1 MRVRSALA
9 LLWVWLFAGCPAELK
24 ELNATEVVVRIDA
37 APDVLSALTSLRVRI
52 AREQDGQ
59 WVERSA
65 RTFERA
71 DLRWPVDIV
80 VVPRSEA
87 EGELDFEIV
96 IDALT
101 DAGAPLVQQR
111 ALTSFVRRETRILR
125 VLLARCGDQALGFVC
140 DDDAA
145 CLGPTCQTCVDDRC
159 QSVPRSAPES
169 LAPFVPPPEMP
180 VDLDAGDAPDDVQV
194 QVEPDDAQVQVEPDA
209 AQVQVEPDAA
219 VDADSAQVV
228 VCERGTRADD
238 AGGCVDVDECTE
250 QLDDCDDAPE
260 ACVNLLGAAGYQCTC
275 PGGYEGTGSGATGCL
290 DIDECM
296 TGAAQCGTLVPCSN
310 VDGSYKC
317 GDCPAGYRENAS
329 GDCEDVN
336 ECSSAN
342 GGCDTMPMATCHN
355 QTGAANTCSCPAG
368 YTGDGRGS
376 AGCVDI
382 NECSVNNGG
391 CDRDPMADCHN
402 QTGAANTCSCPA
414 GFSGDGRGSAG
425 CVDINECSVNN
436 GGCDRDPMADCHN
449 QTGAANTC
457 SCRAGSTGDG
467 RVCTPCATGFSGPG
481 CLTDV
486 CNPNPCQTGY
496 SCTRTVAGASC
507 RPNCATTPSRCAAG
521 QSCAT
526 TSDCGSGL
534 TCDNT
539 DRTCLQTCGGP
550 LTITSRD
557 SLANIRFCR
566 EIHGDLRFEQDFP
579 QVLAADLPY
588 LMRVTG
594 TLSDAFYS
602 PFTRLELA
610 ALRSVGG
617 LILGAIEP
625 YPGASASGFSVLL
638 PALTQ
643 AGEVDLRV
651 FWLTRVEMPVLS
663 QVSGDLG
670 IGSTHIDLRALTTVG
685 GNVSFTGSYLT
696 SLNISALNHVAGDF
710 SATYLSRL
718 PYSSVSRMNDTATGL
733 NRVDGSVSIREIGCC
748 LTSLSSQFACTAD
761 SRCAQ

>member
-1 MRVRSALA
+1 MRVRTALA
-9 LLWVWLFAGCPAELK
+9 LLWVWLLAGCPAELK

-111 ALTSFVRRETRILR
+111 ALTSFVRRETRVLR

-145 CLGPTCQTCVDDRC
+145 CLGPTCQACVDDRC

-194 QVEPDDAQVQVEPDA
+194 QAEPDDAQVQVEPDD
-209 AQVQVEPDAA
+209 AQLQVEPDAA

-238 AGGCVDVDECTE
+238 AGGCVDVDECTD

-260 ACVNLLGAAGYQCTC
+260 ACVNLQGATGYQCTC

-402 QTGAANTCSCPA
+402 QTGAANTCSC
-414 GFSGDGRGSAG
+414 
-425 CVDINECSVNN
+425 
-436 GGCDRDPMADCHN
+436 
-449 QTGAANTC
+449 
-457 SCRAGSTGDG
+457 RAGSTGDG
-467 RVCTPCATGFSGPG
+467 RVCVPCATGFSGPG

-486 CNPNPCQTGY
+486 CNPNPCQAGY
-496 SCTRTVAGASC
+496 SCTRTVSGASC

-539 DRTCLQTCGGP
+539 DHTCLQTCAGP

-557 SLANIRFCR
+557 SLADIRFCR
-566 EIHGDLRFEQDFP
+566 EIQGDLILERDFL
-579 QVLAADLPY
+579 QLLAADLPY
-588 LMRVTG
+588 LTRVTG
-594 TLSDAFYS
+594 GIHDYIYASPLTAF
-602 PFTRLELA
+602 ELPV
-610 ALRSVGG
+610 LRSVGS
-617 LILGAIEP
+617 LSLG
-625 YPGASASGFSVLL
+625 GGGNVLL

-643 AGEVDLRV
+643 AGDVEFV
-651 FWLTRVEMPVLS
+651 FGQTRVEMPVLS
-663 QVSGDLG
+663 QVSSLHIGYSSNLTRIDLG
-670 IGSTHIDLRALTTVG
+670 ALTTVG
-685 GNVSFTGSYLT
+685 GYVTFNDLSGLT
-696 SLNISALNHVAGDF
+696 SLNMPVLNSIMGNFQALRLDHLPYQP
-710 SATYLSRL
+710 SISRL
-718 PYSSVSRMNDTATGL
+718 NDTATGL
-733 NRVDGSVSIREIGCC
+733 DRVGGSISIEEVGCC
-748 LTSLSSQFACTAD
+748 LSSSFGCTPTSGE
-761 SRCAQ
+761 RCL

>member
-37 APDVLSALTSLRVRI
+37 APDVLSALTSLRVRV

-59 WVERSA
+59 WVERNA

-101 DAGAPLVQQR
+101 NAGAPLVQQR

-194 QVEPDDAQVQVEPDA
+194 QAEPDDAQVQVEPDD

-260 ACVNLLGAAGYQCTC
+260 ACVNLLGATGYQCTC

-290 DIDECM
+290 DINECM

-342 GGCDTMPMATCHN
+342 GGCDTMPMANCHNQTGAANTCSCPAGYTGNGRGSAGCVDFDECSVNNGGCDRDPMATCHNQTGAANTCSCPAGYTGDGRGSAGCVDINECSVNNGGCDTMPMANCHN

-391 CDRDPMADCHN
+391 CDRDP
-402 QTGAANTCSCPA
+402 
-414 GFSGDGRGSAG
+414 DGRLSQ
-425 CVDINECSVNN
+425 S
-436 GGCDRDPMADCHN
+436 
-449 QTGAANTC
+449 
-457 SCRAGSTGDG
+457 DG
-467 RVCTPCATGFSGPG
+467 RRQYLQLPG
-481 CLTDV
+481 RLH
-486 CNPNPCQTGY
+486 G
-496 SCTRTVAGASC
+496 R
-507 RPNCATTPSRCAAG
+507 RPRLHPLRHG
-521 QSCAT
+521 LFRPGLPHRRVQS
-526 TSDCGSGL
+526 
-534 TCDNT
+534 
-539 DRTCLQTCGGP
+539 
-550 LTITSRD
+550 
-557 SLANIRFCR
+557 
-566 EIHGDLRFEQDFP
+566 E
-579 QVLAADLPY
+579 
-588 LMRVTG
+588 
-594 TLSDAFYS
+594 
-602 PFTRLELA
+602 
-610 ALRSVGG
+610 
-617 LILGAIEP
+617 
-625 YPGASASGFSVLL
+625 
-638 PALTQ
+638 
-643 AGEVDLRV
+643 
-651 FWLTRVEMPVLS
+651 
-663 QVSGDLG
+663 
-670 IGSTHIDLRALTTVG
+670 
-685 GNVSFTGSYLT
+685 
-696 SLNISALNHVAGDF
+696 
-710 SATYLSRL
+710 
-718 PYSSVSRMNDTATGL
+718 
-733 NRVDGSVSIREIGCC
+733 
-748 LTSLSSQFACTAD
+748 SLSSRLQLYAHRIGRQLPTQLRDHAEPLRSGAILRHDLRLWLGLDLRQHRPYLSADLHRPADDHVARKPRGYSLLPYDPGHSVFRHGLPPSGGRRSSLSEERDRRPTRYDGVRPHCPRASRPGQRRRRPGADGCRQLATARLD
-761 SRCAQ
+761 AGGQCEPRLHHDAHRDARSEPGQRRRSRP